1 MNQFSLLFFFI
12 YLSIHLFI
20 HFIIINYSR
29 CEEEYYNYMEEIKS
43 RNPDAFEAQGL
54 CKGILGFYM
63 VSFFNIFFNIFFI
76 FVIFPSLLFLFT
88 LISNFISRFIFI
100 FIFIFYICL
109 YFFSL

>member
-20 HFIIINYSR
+20 HCIIINYSR

-63 VSFFNIFFNIFFI
+63 VSFFNIFFI
-76 FVIFPSLLFLFT
+76 FVIFPSLWFLFT
-88 LISNFISRFIFI
+88 FISRFIFI